1 MRERFVDLDRTL
13 AYFDEWK
20 GATNIGEPIPAMLQ
34 KVKEWLAKG
43 DKVTIFTARISPD
56 SRYTKLADVEGAT
69 KAVKAWCVK
78 HLGQELDVTCQ
89 KTMFDVVYDDRA
101 EHIDINTGLTR
112 EERLSRL
119 IRDMRADP
127 SITDAQIVTIVQF
140 HLESIVRQ
148 QNS

>member
-1 MRERFVDLDRTL
+1 MRIRYVDLDRTL
-13 AYFDEWK
+13 AFFDEWK

-43 DKVTIFTARISPD
+43 DEVVIFTARICPD
-56 SRYTKLADVEGAT
+56 GRYTKKEEVEPAI
-69 KAVKAWCVK
+69 KAVKEWCVR
-78 HLGQELDVTCQ
+78 HVGEELDVTCQ
-89 KTMFDVVYDDRA
+89 KGVCDVIFDDRC

-127 SITDAQIVTIVQF
+127 SITDAQIVTVVQF